1 MAGPRA
7 IWKAVPEEHDYSA
20 AAAYLSLILPNRH
33 VQQLVTKLRSA
44 DSAVGKAK
52 DLVRASGLPLLGRD
66 NPHVASDL
74 EKILQGTAL
83 SPLLAIRGEM
93 ASGLPLVIADGYH
106 RLCASHL
113 FDENAEVQYRIVDRP
128 D

>member
-1 MAGPRA
+1 MDWREG
-7 IWKAVPEEHDYSA
+7 
-20 AAAYLSLILPNRH
+20 
-33 VQQLVTKLRSA
+33 Q
-44 DSAVGKAK
+44 
-52 DLVRASGLPLLGRD
+52 PLCFF
-66 NPHVASDL
+66 NSPSTTFNL